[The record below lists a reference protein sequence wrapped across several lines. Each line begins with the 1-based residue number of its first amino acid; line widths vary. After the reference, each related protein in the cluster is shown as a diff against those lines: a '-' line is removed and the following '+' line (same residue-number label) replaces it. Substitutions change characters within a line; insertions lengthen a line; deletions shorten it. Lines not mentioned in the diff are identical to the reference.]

1 MPIGSQH
8 FALDNGEV
16 DTWFNQE
23 ACTGRGTRMAL
34 GQSAVSRRA
43 AAWPR
48 RELSLSTTQNTRAE
62 AEGSVDMTST
72 KSRFPKGFPS
82 QQRA

>member
-1 MPIGSQH
+1 
-8 FALDNGEV
+8 
-16 DTWFNQE
+16 
-23 ACTGRGTRMAL
+23 MAL

>member
-1 MPIGSQH
+1 
-8 FALDNGEV
+8 
-16 DTWFNQE
+16 
-23 ACTGRGTRMAL
+23 MAL

-48 RELSLSTTQNTRAE
+48 RELPLSTTQNTRRAE